1 MSTNENAL
9 YIYYKGDSIGWA
21 APIGQK
27 KAAGYGS
34 PMAVP

>member
-1 MSTNENAL
+1 MKMLCTF
-9 YIYYKGDSIGWA
+9 IKGDSIGWA